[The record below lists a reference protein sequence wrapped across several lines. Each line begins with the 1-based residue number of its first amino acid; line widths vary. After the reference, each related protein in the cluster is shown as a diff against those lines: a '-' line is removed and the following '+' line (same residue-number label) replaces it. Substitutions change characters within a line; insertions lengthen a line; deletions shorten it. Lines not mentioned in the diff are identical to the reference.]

1 MNPVIHS
8 SGIDGQRA
16 GLLLLGVTALVL
28 LAGSLWYASSARDD
42 LAHAMRQLAEIDS
55 YHQQAQRFEAQYAEW
70 DVFQQRLAAFEQ
82 SVGEFGLVPS
92 QWRNRPMT
100 VEREVMS
107 RSQVQAYLS
116 SLFSRDGYYFLPERF
131 SLSVVHDTD
140 DLLRWQPGSTDDL
153 QLTLVGNYLIRQS
166 P

>member
-1 MNPVIHS
+1 MRPVIRS
-8 SGIDGQRA
+8 SGVDSQRV
-16 GLLLLGVTALVL
+16 GFLLLGVLALAL
-28 LAGSLWYASSARDD
+28 LAGSLWYASAARND
-42 LAHAMRQLAEIDS
+42 LATAMRQLAEIDS

-70 DVFQQRLAAFEQ
+70 ELFQQRLAAFEQ
-82 SVGEFGLVPS
+82 SVAEFGLVPS

-107 RSQVQAYLS
+107 RSQAQAYLS

-131 SLSVVHDTD
+131 SLSVVHDSD
-140 DLLRWQPGSTDDL
+140 DLLRWQPGSTDDV
-153 QLTLVGNYLIRQS
+153 QLTLVGSYLIRQS